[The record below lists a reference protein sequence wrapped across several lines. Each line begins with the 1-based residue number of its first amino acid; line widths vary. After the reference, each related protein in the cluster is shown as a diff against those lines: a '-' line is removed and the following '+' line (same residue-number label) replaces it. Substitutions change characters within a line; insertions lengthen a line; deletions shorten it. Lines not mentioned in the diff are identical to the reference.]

1 MLIFLCQLQLLS
13 DQTRPR
19 WETAGGEATA
29 AKEPFTIP
37 VFPPHSLLYCESAAS
52 DAETGESP
60 AHKSP
65 GIRGGENPPASLVPA
80 CRATV
85 MPAPCAGSSLRCR
98 EPAPLLKAAPWTAAR
113 RPAHTTPV
121 FHLSVCLSVFLFVRL
136 SLCLFD
142 CFFSLCLSVCL
153 FVSLSV

>member
-1 MLIFLCQLQLLS
+1 MQLL
-13 DQTRPR
+13 
-19 WETAGGEATA
+19 ENHL
-29 AKEPFTIP
+29 TIP
-37 VFPPHSLLYCESAAS
+37 FFPPLSVLYCESAAS

-121 FHLSVCLSVFLFVRL
+121 FHLSVCLSVCPL
-136 SLCLFD
+136 
-142 CFFSLCLSVCL
+142 
-153 FVSLSV
+153 VSLTVPLHRIYL